1 MGVCCTTEK
10 KPKTAIAAE
19 KREQKKISLRG
30 ALNTRNQAV
39 DFDDKLEL
47 ILTPGSNEDPQQLK
61 TLINTNKF
69 NINNYLEKN
78 DNDTILTK
86 AIGLVSSPEMVKA
99 ILDMGAN
106 VNLTEKSSGHS
117 PLILACLNLDKNVVE
132 LILSKSPSLEAGNSD
147 DNEKNK
153 NIIEYLDEKIN
164 STQWKNKKDYQ
175 EIREILINYQNSIN
189 DRQ

>member
-10 KPKTAIAAE
+10 KPKTAITAE

-47 ILTPGSNEDPQQLK
+47 ILTPGSNEDPQELK

-69 NINNYLEKN
+69 NINKYLEKN

-86 AIGLVSSPEMVKA
+86 AIGLVSSPEMIKV

-132 LILSKSPSLEAGNSD
+132 LILGKSPSLEAGNSD

-175 EIREILINYQNSIN
+175 EIRELLINYQKSIN